1 MSWRFTS
8 RIHSERVRLSGC
20 KKVKKDV
27 ISDLASSYVRV
38 GSGSVNRETPRYLYT
53 FRGARFFGSMVHNL
67 FPEGAVIVV

>member
-8 RIHSERVRLSGC
+8 RIYSERVRLSGC

-38 GSGSVNRETPRYLYT
+38 GSGSVNR
-53 FRGARFFGSMVHNL
+53 
-67 FPEGAVIVV
+67 